1 MAVNEPKIIV
11 QPNGPYIVR
20 GGIPLVRKSPVM
32 SEHGEPLTWRK
43 GETLTTQNSY
53 LLCRCGKS
61 DDKPFCDGT
70 HSWEKFDGTETAD
83 TGSVE
88 SRATIYEGI
97 RIVLKDDHSMC
108 MHAGFCG
115 NAITNVWKM
124 TENSD
129 DSRVRAQI
137 MAMVERCPSGALA
150 YSLEPD
156 GENLEP
162 DLPVE
167 IAVTP
172 DGALWVSGDITVERS
187 DRQPFEVRNR
197 VTLCRCGNS
206 KNKPLCDGTHKEIG
220 FSG

>member
-1 MAVNEPKIIV
+1 
-11 QPNGPYIVR
+11 
-20 GGIPLVRKSPVM
+20 
-32 SEHGEPLTWRK
+32 
-43 GETLTTQNSY
+43 
-53 LLCRCGKS
+53 
-61 DDKPFCDGT
+61 
-70 HSWEKFDGTETAD
+70 
-83 TGSVE
+83 
-88 SRATIYEGI
+88 
-97 RIVLKDDHSMC
+97 
-108 MHAGFCG
+108 
-115 NAITNVWKM
+115 M